1 MANPQ
6 FHITRQN
13 REVFIR
19 LLDGLSIEQ
28 LNEIPEGFNNNIA
41 WNFGHIVVGQQ
52 TICYLRAGLPLL
64 VDKDYVNR
72 YQRGSKPEAFISK
85 EEIAF
90 LKEQAIALTDR
101 HEQDWEAGLF
111 TQYEAFTSSMGVR
124 VATCEEA
131 LHYAGGHDQLHFGY
145 AWAQRRLILF
155 PSHRDK
161 TPGTQL
167 LFRGDSEN

>member
-28 LNEIPEGFNNNIA
+28 LNEIPAGFNNNIA
-41 WNFGHIVVGQQ
+41 WNFGHIVVSQQ
-52 TICYLRAGLPLL
+52 TICYRRAGLAFLL
-64 VDKDYVNR
+64 DQEYFSR
-72 YQRGSKPEAFISK
+72 YQKGTKPEAFINE

-90 LKEQAIALTDR
+90 LKKQAIALIDQ
-101 HEQDWEAGLF
+101 HEKDWNAGVF

-131 LHYAGGHDQLHFGY
+131 LHYSGGHDQLHFGY
-145 AWAQRRLILF
+145 AFAQRKLILA
-155 PSHRDK
+155 SLRGT
-161 TPGTQL
+161 TPETLEVG
-167 LFRGDSEN
+167 RGDSPK